1 MELLLRWTIWPI
13 GSCFN
18 DLTSFRSRYNL
29 KYKSPCVCSFI
40 FFLQFS
46 YRSIC
51 SSKKFTKAL
60 EVLQNVI
67 PLISAAYLEIF
78 NNPQSNREF
87 FGLRDFYR
95 YTQLSSTN
103 TNEKQVHLKSKTSIY
118 ILLVFNFYLFTIE
131 NVHMRNG
138 ESKTRKNSMYLCNV

>member
-1 MELLLRWTIWPI
+1 MLIDWNATWVQWT
-13 GSCFN
+13 SCFY
-18 DLTSFRSRYNL
+18 DLTSCACCNL

-51 SSKKFTKAL
+51 SSKKFIKAL

-67 PLISAAYLEIF
+67 PMISAAYLEIF

-95 YTQLSSTN
+95 YTYLSSMSKN
-103 TNEKQVHLKSKTSIY
+103 FKTNESGFNWNQRPHYIY
-118 ILLVFNFYLFTIE
+118 YTCVQFLLIYT
-131 NVHMRNG
+131 G
-138 ESKTRKNSMYLCNV
+138 ECAFEKW